1 MKEDEACWPL
11 WEGRGKDLTAALEHA
26 WERAKDDGA
35 EPGTYVVQGIAIE
48 TENPI
53 RTYIVIIGPGGT

>member
-1 MKEDEACWPL
+1 MEDNEEFEPL
-11 WEGRGKDLTAALEHA
+11 WEGRGEHLHDALEDA
-26 WERAKDDGA
+26 WKRAKDDGA

-53 RTYIVIIGPGGT
+53 RTYIVIIGPGE